1 MGKREWR
8 KEYIVAASRIT
19 LVASLKTLHEKFQ
32 KNSPR
37 KKEYNTV
44 FKTFAIFRIVLYVI
58 LKESEQGLTI
68 KDMLPR
74 TLQNCPIKAILSTRS
89 A

>member
-1 MGKREWR
+1 MPHQKLLPKTQWKKKEWR
-8 KEYIVAASRIT
+8 KEYIVAASCIA

-58 LKESEQGLTI
+58 LKESEQGFTI
-68 KDMLPR
+68 KDMLP
-74 TLQNCPIKAILSTRS
+74 
-89 A
+89 